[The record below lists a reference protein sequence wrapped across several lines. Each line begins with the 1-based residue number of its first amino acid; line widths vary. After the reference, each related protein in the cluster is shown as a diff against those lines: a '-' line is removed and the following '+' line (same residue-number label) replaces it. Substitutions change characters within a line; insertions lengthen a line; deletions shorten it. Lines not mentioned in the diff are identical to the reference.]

1 MVSSESCLIF
11 YANRCKGST
20 LWNCCLV
27 RGVEIVQPLFEA
39 GEFALEHVWRA
50 QAMEQEIN
58 PLHVREQ
65 VYGQV
70 ARLVAEVKLAELLL
84 GPVHLESKEF
94 RGGLSQGRLLFL
106 QFQAERGIRAT
117 IAHQLVTAGVSATR
131 QSFETLPGVRQGL
144 KSVQVIAELLETRFD
159 DSLDQ
164 GILGR
169 KVVVDVA
176 QRNPCSMSNLS

>member
-1 MVSSESCLIF
+1 MVGHLPLIC
-11 YANRCKGST
+11 AWKRITLCAPNGC
-20 LWNCCLV
+20 LWNCCLA
-27 RGVEIVQPLFEA
+27 RGGEIVQPLFEA
-39 GEFALEHVWRA
+39 GEFALEHFWRA

-106 QFQAERGIRAT
+106 QFQAERGERAT
-117 IAHQLVTAGVSATR
+117 ITHQFVTAGASETHQR
-131 QSFETLPGVRQGL
+131 FETLPGVWQGL
-144 KSVQVIAELLETRFD
+144 KSMQGIAESLETRFHD
-159 DSLDQ
+159 RLDQ
-164 GILGR
+164 GIL
-169 KVVVDVA
+169 
-176 QRNPCSMSNLS
+176 

>member
-27 RGVEIVQPLFEA
+27 RGGEIVQPLFEA
-39 GEFALEHVWRA
+39 GEFALEHFWRA

-106 QFQAERGIRAT
+106 QFQAERGERAT
-117 IAHQLVTAGVSATR
+117 ITHQFVRAEAS
-131 QSFETLPGVRQGL
+131 ETHQGSQALPGDCQGL
-144 KSVQVIAELLETRFD
+144 KST
-159 DSLDQ
+159 
-164 GILGR
+164 
-169 KVVVDVA
+169 
-176 QRNPCSMSNLS
+176 